1 MKETKQKSKYSFEI
15 PEGFVE
21 KHDDVELYKSIR
33 DNKSIYAKTTF
44 ARAVPFTKD
53 GLIEAYRRSIYDMIN
68 KKIRSTSKTVKSAT
82 IVGDIIGRFHPH
94 GDQSA
99 YQAIV
104 TLSQSWTNN
113 YPLIYGKGN
122 WGNVLGKPAA
132 HYRYTECKLS
142 EFFDDVCE
150 DIKEEYIDFIP
161 NFDNS
166 DKEIAYIPFKIP
178 IVLVN
183 GSYGIADS
191 YMTSILPHNLSDVVD
206 LCEKFINNKGI
217 RNYELVEGFY
227 PDFPNFGII
236 TNKEEIEQCYK
247 FNVPGNV
254 KMKSTM
260 EVNREQNRI
269 IIKDLP
275 YNMTEA
281 DVLST
286 IKSYHEKQHAV
297 LSKVLNVIDIKTSR
311 DNVDDMHIEYEVI
324 FDKNANILEIARD
337 LEKLVL
343 SKTIPISNIMY
354 DNRYV
359 EKVSIKDI
367 VAFWYNTLYTTKLR
381 KINYQQSILSNDA
394 HITEGKIKIYDHID
408 PILAYAKKAKSV
420 KEFIEF
426 LVKEYELT
434 PIQAKAIT
442 EMRIHQLN
450 NSSKEE
456 LQNFIDDAN
465 RKILELDEKSR
476 HIDEAIIEDL
486 EKLRKKYGRPRRTV
500 ILEEHQINNNNIS
513 SIPMSNGAILWSR
526 NQYAIFDVNNII
538 NSKSLMNGV
547 KNVKYEGKNV
557 KEIVGCHNVTSD
569 LIGILIFMDNGSA
582 KRINV
587 SDIVGINNWIS
598 ISDEPIITSI
608 IPIYNEDDKYVTISE
623 NNKIKISSVDSFG
636 KQTVVTGKAKIVQR
650 VNETKDVCLIVT
662 SGGKYHFIKMKDIPE
677 LGRTASGVNITLP
690 DNESISM
697 IQMEQ
702 YTDDSCLCSIM
713 DENGYSY
720 ILRVEQDLI
729 EETNRVNKPKKLI
742 DLESG
747 FKLTDVNLVNTK
759 DKDHKCVLI
768 GRNSTSQITMQNIRS
783 SDMTRIPKRVPVN
796 TLGIVSYKI

>member
-1 MKETKQKSKYSFEI
+1 MKNQKIITSFDI

-21 KHDDVELYKSIR
+21 KHDDVELYRTIR
-33 DNKSIYAKTTF
+33 DNKTIYATTTF
-44 ARAVPFTKD
+44 SRAVPYIKD
-53 GLIEAYRRSIYDMIN
+53 GLIEAYRRGIYDMIN
-68 KKIRSTSKTVKSAT
+68 KKVRSNCKTVKSAT

-104 TLSQSWTNN
+104 TLSQDWTNN
-113 YPLIYGKGN
+113 YPLVFGKGN
-122 WGNVLGKPAA
+122 WGNVLGQPAA
-132 HYRYTECKLS
+132 HMRYTECKLS

-150 DIKEEYIDFIP
+150 DIKEEYVDFIP

-178 IVLVN
+178 VILLN

-191 YMTSILPHNLSDVVD
+191 YMTSILPHNLNDVVD
-206 LCEKFINNKGI
+206 ICEKFIRNKNI
-217 RNYELVEGFY
+217 RNYELVDGFY

-236 TNKEEIEQCYK
+236 LNKEEIEQCYK
-247 FNVPGNV
+247 FNIPGNV
-254 KMKSTM
+254 KMKATM
-260 EVNREQNRI
+260 EVNREKNSI

-281 DVLST
+281 DVLNT

-311 DNVDDMHIEYEVI
+311 ENVDGLHIEYEVI
-324 FDKNANILEIARD
+324 FDKNANILEVARD

-343 SKTIPISNIMY
+343 SKTVPISNIMY
-354 DNRYV
+354 DNKYV

-367 VAFWYNTLYTTKLR
+367 VAFWYDTIYTTKLR
-381 KINYQQSILSNDA
+381 KINYQQSVLSNDA
-394 HITEGKIKIYDHID
+394 HITEGKLKIYDHVD
-408 PILAYAKKAKSV
+408 PIIAFAKKSKNV
-420 KEFIEF
+420 NEFIDH
-426 LVKEYELT
+426 LVDKYKLT

-442 EMRIHQLN
+442 EMKIHQLN
-450 NSSKEE
+450 NTSKDE
-456 LQNFIDDAN
+456 LQRIIDEAHK
-465 RKILELDEKSR
+465 KIAELDEKSR
-476 HIDEAIIEDL
+476 HIDDAIIDDL
-486 EKLRKKYGRPRRTV
+486 EKLRKKYGRPRRTIV
-500 ILEEHQINNNNIS
+500 LEEHEVNNKNIS

-526 NQYAIFDVNNII
+526 NQYAIFDLNNLI
-538 NSKSLMNGV
+538 NGKTLMNGV
-547 KNVKYEGKNV
+547 KNVKFEGKNV
-557 KEIVGCHNVTSD
+557 KEIIGCHNIKDD
-569 LIGILIFMDNGSA
+569 LVGILLFMNNGTA

-598 ISDEPIITSI
+598 VADEPVISGI
-608 IPIYNEDDKYVTISE
+608 IPIHDDNDKYIVISD
-623 NNKIKISSVDSFG
+623 NNKIKISSVESFG
-636 KQTVVTGKAKIVQR
+636 KQAVTTGNIRLVQR
-650 VNETKDVCLIVT
+650 VEKGKDVCLIT
-662 SGGKYHFIKMKDIPE
+662 TESGRYHFIKISDIPE

-702 YTDDSCLCSIM
+702 YSDETGLCSIV
-713 DENGYSY
+713 DDSGYSY
-720 ILRVEQDLI
+720 VLRIEQDLL
-729 EETNRVNKPKKLI
+729 EETNRVNKVKKLI
-742 DLESG
+742 ELDDG
-747 FKLTDVNLVNTK
+747 FKMTNVNLVNTK
-759 DKDHKCVLI
+759 EKDYKCILI
-768 GRNSTSQITMQNIRS
+768 GRNSTSQISMQNIRS

>member
-1 MKETKQKSKYSFEI
+1 MKNQKIITSFDI

-21 KHDDVELYKSIR
+21 KHDDVELYRSIR
-33 DNKSIYAKTTF
+33 DNKTIYATTTF
-44 ARAVPFTKD
+44 SRAVPFIKD
-53 GLIEAYRRSIYDMIN
+53 GLIEAYRRGIYDMIN
-68 KKIRSTSKTVKSAT
+68 KKVRSNCKTVKSAT

-104 TLSQSWTNN
+104 TLSQDWTNN
-113 YPLIYGKGN
+113 YPLVFGKGN
-122 WGNVLGKPAA
+122 WGNVLGQPAA
-132 HYRYTECKLS
+132 HMRYTECKLS

-150 DIKEEYIDFIP
+150 DIKEEYVDFIP

-178 IVLVN
+178 VILLN

-191 YMTSILPHNLSDVVD
+191 YMTSILPHNLNDVVD
-206 LCEKFINNKGI
+206 ICEKFIRNKNI
-217 RNYELVEGFY
+217 RNYELVDGFY

-236 TNKEEIEQCYK
+236 LNKEEIEQCYK
-247 FNVPGNV
+247 FNIPGNV
-254 KMKSTM
+254 KMKATM
-260 EVNREQNRI
+260 EVNREKNSI

-281 DVLST
+281 DVLNT

-311 DNVDDMHIEYEVI
+311 ENVDGLHIEYEVI
-324 FDKNANILEIARD
+324 FDKNANILEVARD

-343 SKTIPISNIMY
+343 SKTVPISNIMY
-354 DNRYV
+354 DNKYV

-367 VAFWYNTLYTTKLR
+367 VAFWYDTIYTTKLR
-381 KINYQQSILSNDA
+381 KINYQQSVLSNDA
-394 HITEGKIKIYDHID
+394 HITEGKLKIYDHVD
-408 PILAYAKKAKSV
+408 PIIAFAKKSKNV
-420 KEFIEF
+420 NEFIDH
-426 LVKEYELT
+426 LVDKYKLT

-442 EMRIHQLN
+442 EMKIHQLN
-450 NSSKEE
+450 NTSKDE
-456 LQNFIDDAN
+456 LQRIIDDAHK
-465 RKILELDEKSR
+465 KIAELDERSR
-476 HIDEAIIEDL
+476 HIDDAIIDDL

-500 ILEEHQINNNNIS
+500 ILEEHEVNNKNIS

-526 NQYAIFDVNNII
+526 NQYAIFDLNNLI
-538 NSKSLMNGV
+538 NGKTLMNGV
-547 KNVKYEGKNV
+547 KNVKFEGKNV
-557 KEIVGCHNVTSD
+557 KEIVGCHNIKQD
-569 LIGILIFMDNGSA
+569 LVGILLFMNNGVA

-587 SDIVGINNWIS
+587 ADIVGINNWIS
-598 ISDEPIITSI
+598 VADEPVISGI
-608 IPIYNEDDKYVTISE
+608 IPIHDDNDKYIVISD
-623 NNKIKISSVDSFG
+623 NNKIKISSVESFG
-636 KQTVVTGKAKIVQR
+636 KQAVTTGNIRLVQR
-650 VNETKDVCLIVT
+650 VEKGKDVCLIT
-662 SGGKYHFIKMKDIPE
+662 TESGRYHFIKISDIPE

-702 YTDDSCLCSIM
+702 YSDETGLCSIV
-713 DENGYSY
+713 DDNGYSY
-720 ILRVEQDLI
+720 VLRIEQDLL
-729 EETNRVNKPKKLI
+729 EETNRVNKVKKLI
-742 DLESG
+742 ELDDG
-747 FKLTDVNLVNTK
+747 FKMTNVNLVNTK
-759 DKDHKCVLI
+759 EKDYKCILI
-768 GRNSTSQITMQNIRS
+768 GRNSTSQISMQNIRS

>member
-1 MKETKQKSKYSFEI
+1 MKNQKIITSFDI

-21 KHDDVELYKSIR
+21 KHDDVELYRTIR
-33 DNKSIYAKTTF
+33 DNKTIYATTTF
-44 ARAVPFTKD
+44 SRAVPYIKD
-53 GLIEAYRRSIYDMIN
+53 GLIEAYRRGIYDMIN
-68 KKIRSTSKTVKSAT
+68 KKVRSNCKTVKSAT

-104 TLSQSWTNN
+104 TLSQDWTNN
-113 YPLIYGKGN
+113 YPLVFGKGN
-122 WGNVLGKPAA
+122 WGNVLGQPAA
-132 HYRYTECKLS
+132 HMRYTECKLS

-150 DIKEEYIDFIP
+150 DIKEEYVDFIP

-178 IVLVN
+178 VILLN

-191 YMTSILPHNLSDVVD
+191 YMTSILPHNLNDVVD
-206 LCEKFINNKGI
+206 ICEKFIRNKNI
-217 RNYELVEGFY
+217 RNYELVDGFY

-236 TNKEEIEQCYK
+236 LNKEEIEQCYK
-247 FNVPGNV
+247 FNIPGNV
-254 KMKSTM
+254 KMKATM
-260 EVNREQNRI
+260 EVNREKNSI

-281 DVLST
+281 DVLNI

-311 DNVDDMHIEYEVI
+311 ENVDGLHIEYEVI
-324 FDKNANILEIARD
+324 FDKNANILEVARD

-343 SKTIPISNIMY
+343 SKTVPISNIMY
-354 DNRYV
+354 DNKYV

-367 VAFWYNTLYTTKLR
+367 VAFWYDTIYTTKLR
-381 KINYQQSILSNDA
+381 KINYQQSVLSNDA
-394 HITEGKIKIYDHID
+394 HITEGKLKIYDHVD
-408 PILAYAKKAKSV
+408 PIIAFAKKSKNV
-420 KEFIEF
+420 NEFIDH
-426 LVKEYELT
+426 LVDKYKLT

-442 EMRIHQLN
+442 EMKIHQLN
-450 NSSKEE
+450 NTSKDE
-456 LQNFIDDAN
+456 LQRIIDEAHK
-465 RKILELDEKSR
+465 KIAELDEKSR
-476 HIDEAIIEDL
+476 HIDDAIIDDL
-486 EKLRKKYGRPRRTV
+486 EKLRKKYGRPRRTIV
-500 ILEEHQINNNNIS
+500 LEEHEVNNKNIS

-526 NQYAIFDVNNII
+526 NQYAIFDLNNLI
-538 NSKSLMNGV
+538 NGKTLMNGV
-547 KNVKYEGKNV
+547 KNVKFEGKNV
-557 KEIVGCHNVTSD
+557 KEIIGCHNVKDD
-569 LIGILIFMDNGSA
+569 LVGILLFMNNGTA

-598 ISDEPIITSI
+598 VADEPVISGI
-608 IPIYNEDDKYVTISE
+608 IPIHDDNDKYIVISD
-623 NNKIKISSVDSFG
+623 NNKIKISSVESFG
-636 KQTVVTGKAKIVQR
+636 KQAVTTGNIRLVQR
-650 VNETKDVCLIVT
+650 VEKGKDVCLIT
-662 SGGKYHFIKMKDIPE
+662 TESGRYHFIKISDIPE

-702 YTDDSCLCSIM
+702 YSDETGLCSIV
-713 DENGYSY
+713 DDSGYSY
-720 ILRVEQDLI
+720 VLRIEQDLL
-729 EETNRVNKPKKLI
+729 EETNRVNKVKKLI
-742 DLESG
+742 ELDDG
-747 FKLTDVNLVNTK
+747 FKMTNVNLVNTK
-759 DKDHKCVLI
+759 EKDCKCILI
-768 GRNSTSQITMQNIRS
+768 GRNSTSQISMQNIRS

>member
-1 MKETKQKSKYSFEI
+1 MKSVKYTFEV
-15 PEGFVE
+15 PEDFVE
-21 KHDDVELYKSIR
+21 NHDDVELYESIR
-33 DNKSIYAKTTF
+33 DNKTIYAKTTF
-44 ARAVPFTKD
+44 ARAVPFIKD

-68 KKIRSTSKTVKSAT
+68 KKIRSNSKTVKSAT

-113 YPLIYGKGN
+113 YPLVYGKGN

-206 LCEKFINNKGI
+206 ICEKFIRNKNI
-217 RNYELVEGFY
+217 RNYELVEGFF

-236 TNKEEIEQCYK
+236 LNKEEIENCYK
-247 FNVPGNV
+247 FNIPGNV
-254 KMKSTM
+254 KMKATM
-260 EVNREQNRI
+260 EVNREQNKI

-281 DVLST
+281 DILST

-311 DNVDDMHIEYEVI
+311 DHMDEMHIEYEVI
-324 FDKNANILEIARD
+324 FDKNANILEVARD

-343 SKTIPISNIMY
+343 SKTVPISNIMY

-367 VAFWYNTLYTTKLR
+367 ILFWYDTLYTTKLR
-381 KINYQQSILSNDA
+381 KINYQQSILSTDA
-394 HITEGKIKIYDHID
+394 HITEGKLKIYDHID
-408 PILAYAKKAKSV
+408 PILAFAKKAKNV
-420 KEFIEF
+420 KEFIDF
-426 LVKEYELT
+426 LVIKYGLT

-442 EMRIHQLN
+442 EMKIHQLN

-456 LQNFIDDAN
+456 LQRFIDDCN
-465 RKILELDEKSR
+465 RKIAELDEKAK
-476 HIDEAIIEDL
+476 HIDDAIISDL
-486 EKLRKKYGRPRRTV
+486 EKLRAKYGRPRRTV
-500 ILEEHQINNNNIS
+500 ILEEHQLNNNNIS

-526 NQYAIFDVNNII
+526 NQYAIFDIQNII
-538 NSKSLMNGV
+538 NGKSLMNGV
-547 KNVKYEGKNV
+547 KNVKYNGKNV
-557 KEIVGCHNVTSD
+557 KEIVGCHNVKKD
-569 LIGILIFMDNGSA
+569 LIGILIFMENGTA

-598 ISDEPIITSI
+598 VSDEPIISGI
-608 IPIYNEDDKYVTISE
+608 IPIYEDTDKYIVISDS
-623 NNKIKISSVDSFG
+623 NKIKISSVESFG
-636 KQTVVTGKAKIVQR
+636 KQAVSTGNVKAVQR
-650 VNETKDVCLIVT
+650 VEQGKDICLIATT
-662 SGGKYHFIKMKDIPE
+662 SGRYHFIKMSEIPE
-677 LGRTASGVNITLP
+677 LGRTASGVNINLP
-690 DNESISM
+690 DNENVSI

-713 DENGYSY
+713 DEHGYSY
-720 ILRVEQDLI
+720 ILRVEQDII
-729 EETNRVNKPKKLI
+729 EETNRVNKAKKLI
-742 DLESG
+742 ELDSG
-747 FKLTDVNLVNTK
+747 FELTYVNMVNTK
-759 DKDHKCVLI
+759 DKDYKCILI
-768 GRNSTSQITMQNIRS
+768 GKNSTSQITMQNIRS
-783 SDMTRIPKRVPVN
+783 SDMTRLPKRVPVN
-796 TLGIVSYKI
+796 TLGVVSYKI

>member
-1 MKETKQKSKYSFEI
+1 MKNNKYSFEI

-21 KHDDVELYKSIR
+21 THDNVELYASIR
-33 DNKSIYAKTTF
+33 DNKTIYATTTF
-44 ARAVPFTKD
+44 ARAVPYTKD

-68 KKIRSTSKTVKSAT
+68 KKIRSSSKTVKSAT

-99 YQAIV
+99 YQSIV

-150 DIKEEYIDFIP
+150 DIKEEYVDFIP

-178 IVLVN
+178 VILVN
-183 GSYGIADS
+183 GTYGIADS
-191 YMTSILPHNLSDVVD
+191 YITSILPHNLSDVVD
-206 LCEKFINNKGI
+206 LCEKFIHNKSI
-217 RNYELVEGFY
+217 RNYDLVDGFF

-236 TNKEEIEQCYK
+236 LNKEEIENCYK
-247 FNVPGNV
+247 FNIPGNV
-254 KMKSTM
+254 KMKATM
-260 EVNREQNRI
+260 EVNREENKI

-275 YNMTEA
+275 YNVTEA
-281 DVLST
+281 DILST

-297 LSKVLNVIDIKTSR
+297 LSKVLNIIDMKTSR
-311 DNVDDMHIEYEVI
+311 DYMDEMHIEYEVI
-324 FDKNANILEIARD
+324 FDKNANILEVARD

-354 DNRYV
+354 DQKFV

-367 VAFWYNTLYTTKLR
+367 VAFWYDTLYTTKLR
-381 KINYQQSILSNDA
+381 KINYQQSVLSNDA
-394 HITEGKIKIYDHID
+394 HITEGKLKIYDHID
-408 PILAYAKKAKSV
+408 PILSFAKKAKSV
-420 KEFIEF
+420 QEFIDF
-426 LVKEYELT
+426 LVKTYKLT

-442 EMRIHQLN
+442 EMKIHQLSN
-450 NSSKEE
+450 TSKDE
-456 LQNFIDDAN
+456 LQKSIDEAY
-465 RKILELDEKSR
+465 RKIAELDEKSK
-476 HIDEAIIEDL
+476 HIDDAIIEDL

-500 ILEEHQINNNNIS
+500 ILEEHEVNNKNIS
-513 SIPMSNGAILWSR
+513 SIPMSNGAVLWSR
-526 NQYAIFDVNNII
+526 NQYAIFSINNII
-538 NSKSLMNGV
+538 NGKSLMNGV
-547 KNVKYEGKNV
+547 KNVKYNGKNV
-557 KEIVGCHNVTSD
+557 KEIIGCHNIKKD
-569 LIGILIFMDNGSA
+569 LIGILIFMENGTA

-598 ISDEPIITSI
+598 ISDEPIITGI
-608 IPIYNEDDKYVTISE
+608 IPIHEETDKFIVISDT
-623 NNKIKISSVDSFG
+623 NKIKISSVESFS
-636 KQTVVTGKAKIVQR
+636 KQAVTTGKIKLVQR
-650 VNETKDVCLIVT
+650 VEENKDSCLIT
-662 SGGKYHFIKMKDIPE
+662 TESGRYHLIKTKDIPE
-677 LGRTASGVNITLP
+677 LGRTASGVLLNLP

-697 IQMEQ
+697 IQIEQ
-702 YTDDSCLCSIM
+702 YTDDSGLCSIV
-713 DENGYSY
+713 DENEYSY
-720 ILRVEQDLI
+720 ILRVEQELL
-729 EETNRVNKPKKLI
+729 EETNRVNKAKKLI
-742 DLESG
+742 DLG
-747 FKLTDVNLVNTK
+747 PGYKMTNINLVNTK
-759 DKDHKCVLI
+759 DKDYKCILI
-768 GRNSTSQITMQNIRS
+768 GRNSTSQISMQNIRS

>member
-1 MKETKQKSKYSFEI
+1 MKNQKIITSFDI

-21 KHDDVELYKSIR
+21 KHDDVELYRSIR
-33 DNKSIYAKTTF
+33 DNKTIYATTTF
-44 ARAVPFTKD
+44 SRAVPFIKD
-53 GLIEAYRRSIYDMIN
+53 GLIEAYRRGIYDMIN
-68 KKIRSTSKTVKSAT
+68 KKVRSNCKTVKSAT

-104 TLSQSWTNN
+104 TLSQDWTNN
-113 YPLIYGKGN
+113 YPLVFGKGN
-122 WGNVLGKPAA
+122 WGNVLGQPAA
-132 HYRYTECKLS
+132 HMRYTECKLS

-150 DIKEEYIDFIP
+150 DIKEEYVDFIP

-178 IVLVN
+178 VILLN

-191 YMTSILPHNLSDVVD
+191 YMTSILPHNLNDVVD
-206 LCEKFINNKGI
+206 ICEKFIRNKNI
-217 RNYELVEGFY
+217 RNYELVDGFY

-236 TNKEEIEQCYK
+236 LNKEEIEQCYK
-247 FNVPGNV
+247 FNIPGNV
-254 KMKSTM
+254 KMKATM
-260 EVNREQNRI
+260 EVNREKNSI

-281 DVLST
+281 DVLNT

-311 DNVDDMHIEYEVI
+311 ENVDGLHIEYEVI
-324 FDKNANILEIARD
+324 FDKNANILEVARD

-343 SKTIPISNIMY
+343 SKTVPISNIMY
-354 DNRYV
+354 DNKYV

-367 VAFWYNTLYTTKLR
+367 VAFWYDTIYTTKLR
-381 KINYQQSILSNDA
+381 KINYQQSVLSNDA
-394 HITEGKIKIYDHID
+394 HITEGKLKIYDHVD
-408 PILAYAKKAKSV
+408 PIIAFAKKSKNV
-420 KEFIEF
+420 NEFIDH
-426 LVKEYELT
+426 LVDKYKLT

-442 EMRIHQLN
+442 EMKIHQLN
-450 NSSKEE
+450 NTSKDE
-456 LQNFIDDAN
+456 LQRIIDEAHK
-465 RKILELDEKSR
+465 KIAELDERSR
-476 HIDEAIIEDL
+476 HIDDAIIDDL

-500 ILEEHQINNNNIS
+500 ILEEHEVNNKNIS

-526 NQYAIFDVNNII
+526 NQYAIFDLNNLI
-538 NSKSLMNGV
+538 NGKTLMNGV
-547 KNVKYEGKNV
+547 KNVKFEGKNV
-557 KEIVGCHNVTSD
+557 KEIVGCHNIKQD
-569 LIGILIFMDNGSA
+569 LVGILLFMNNGVA

-587 SDIVGINNWIS
+587 ADIVGINNWIS
-598 ISDEPIITSI
+598 VADEPVISGI
-608 IPIYNEDDKYVTISE
+608 IPIHDDNDKYIVISD
-623 NNKIKISSVDSFG
+623 NNKIKISSVESFG
-636 KQTVVTGKAKIVQR
+636 KQAVTTGNIRLVQR
-650 VNETKDVCLIVT
+650 VEKGKDVCLIT
-662 SGGKYHFIKMKDIPE
+662 TESGRYHFIKISDIPE

-702 YTDDSCLCSIM
+702 YSDETGLCSIV
-713 DENGYSY
+713 DDNGYSY
-720 ILRVEQDLI
+720 VLRIEQDLL
-729 EETNRVNKPKKLI
+729 EETNRVNKVKKLI
-742 DLESG
+742 ELDDG
-747 FKLTDVNLVNTK
+747 FKMTNVNLVNTK
-759 DKDHKCVLI
+759 EKDYKCILI
-768 GRNSTSQITMQNIRS
+768 GRNSTSQISMQNIRS

>member
-1 MKETKQKSKYSFEI
+1 MKNQKIITSFDI

-21 KHDDVELYKSIR
+21 KHDDVELYRTIR
-33 DNKSIYAKTTF
+33 DNKTIYATTTF
-44 ARAVPFTKD
+44 SRAVPYIKD
-53 GLIEAYRRSIYDMIN
+53 GLIEAYRRGIYDMIN
-68 KKIRSTSKTVKSAT
+68 KKVRSNCKTVKSAT

-104 TLSQSWTNN
+104 TLSQDWTNN
-113 YPLIYGKGN
+113 YPLVFGKGN
-122 WGNVLGKPAA
+122 WGNVLGQPAA
-132 HYRYTECKLS
+132 HMRYTECKLS

-150 DIKEEYIDFIP
+150 DIKEEYVDFIP

-178 IVLVN
+178 VILLN

-191 YMTSILPHNLSDVVD
+191 YMTSILPHNLNDVVD
-206 LCEKFINNKGI
+206 ICEKFIRNKNI
-217 RNYELVEGFY
+217 RNYELVDGFY

-236 TNKEEIEQCYK
+236 LNKEEIEQCYK
-247 FNVPGNV
+247 FNIPGNV
-254 KMKSTM
+254 KMKATM
-260 EVNREQNRI
+260 EVNREKNSI

-281 DVLST
+281 DVLNT

-311 DNVDDMHIEYEVI
+311 ENVDGLHIEYEVI
-324 FDKNANILEIARD
+324 FDKNANILEVARD

-343 SKTIPISNIMY
+343 SKTVPISNIMY
-354 DNRYV
+354 DNKYV

-367 VAFWYNTLYTTKLR
+367 VAFWYDTIYTTKLR
-381 KINYQQSILSNDA
+381 KINYQQSVLSNDA
-394 HITEGKIKIYDHID
+394 HITEGKLKIYDHVD
-408 PILAYAKKAKSV
+408 PIIAFAKKSKNV
-420 KEFIEF
+420 NEFIDH
-426 LVKEYELT
+426 LVDKYKLT

-442 EMRIHQLN
+442 EMKIHQLN
-450 NSSKEE
+450 NTSKDE
-456 LQNFIDDAN
+456 LQRIIDEAHK
-465 RKILELDEKSR
+465 KIAELDEKSR
-476 HIDEAIIEDL
+476 HIDDAIIDDL
-486 EKLRKKYGRPRRTV
+486 EKLRKKYGRPRRTIV
-500 ILEEHQINNNNIS
+500 LEEHEVNNKNIS

-526 NQYAIFDVNNII
+526 NQYAIFDLNNLI
-538 NSKSLMNGV
+538 NGKTLMNGV
-547 KNVKYEGKNV
+547 KNVKFEGKNV
-557 KEIVGCHNVTSD
+557 KEIIGCHNVKDD
-569 LIGILIFMDNGSA
+569 LVGILLFMNNGTA

-598 ISDEPIITSI
+598 VADEPVISGI
-608 IPIYNEDDKYVTISE
+608 IPIHDDNDKYIVISD
-623 NNKIKISSVDSFG
+623 NNKIKISSVESFG
-636 KQTVVTGKAKIVQR
+636 KQAVTTGNIRLVQR
-650 VNETKDVCLIVT
+650 VEKGKDVCLIT
-662 SGGKYHFIKMKDIPE
+662 TESGRYHFIKISDIPE

-702 YTDDSCLCSIM
+702 YSDETGLCSIV
-713 DENGYSY
+713 DDSGYSY
-720 ILRVEQDLI
+720 VLRIEQDLL
-729 EETNRVNKPKKLI
+729 EETNRVNKVKKLI
-742 DLESG
+742 ELDDG
-747 FKLTDVNLVNTK
+747 FKMTNVNLVNTK
-759 DKDHKCVLI
+759 EKDCKCILI
-768 GRNSTSQITMQNIRS
+768 GRNSTSQISMQNIRS

>member
-1 MKETKQKSKYSFEI
+1 MKNQKIITSFDI

-21 KHDDVELYKSIR
+21 KHDDVELYRSIR
-33 DNKSIYAKTTF
+33 DNKTIYATTTF
-44 ARAVPFTKD
+44 SRAVPFIKD
-53 GLIEAYRRSIYDMIN
+53 GLIEAYRRGIYDMIN
-68 KKIRSTSKTVKSAT
+68 KKVRSNCKTVKSAT

-104 TLSQSWTNN
+104 TLSQDWTNN
-113 YPLIYGKGN
+113 YPLVFGKGN
-122 WGNVLGKPAA
+122 WGNVLGQPAA
-132 HYRYTECKLS
+132 HMRYTECKLS

-150 DIKEEYIDFIP
+150 DIKEEYVDFIP

-178 IVLVN
+178 VILLN

-191 YMTSILPHNLSDVVD
+191 YMTSILPHNLNDVVD
-206 LCEKFINNKGI
+206 ICEKFIRNKNI
-217 RNYELVEGFY
+217 RNYELVDGFY

-236 TNKEEIEQCYK
+236 LNKDEIEQCYK
-247 FNVPGNV
+247 FNIPGNV
-254 KMKSTM
+254 KMKATM
-260 EVNREQNRI
+260 EVNREKNSI

-281 DVLST
+281 DVLNT
-286 IKSYHEKQHAV
+286 IKSYHKKQHAV

-311 DNVDDMHIEYEVI
+311 ENVDGLHIEYEVI
-324 FDKNANILEIARD
+324 FDKNANILEVARD

-343 SKTIPISNIMY
+343 SKTVPISNIMY
-354 DNRYV
+354 DNKYV

-367 VAFWYNTLYTTKLR
+367 VAFWYDTIYTTKLR
-381 KINYQQSILSNDA
+381 KINYQQSVLSNDA
-394 HITEGKIKIYDHID
+394 HITEGKLKIYDHVD
-408 PILAYAKKAKSV
+408 PIIAFAKKSKNV
-420 KEFIEF
+420 NEFIDH
-426 LVKEYELT
+426 LVDKYKLT

-442 EMRIHQLN
+442 EMKIHQLN
-450 NSSKEE
+450 NTSKDE
-456 LQNFIDDAN
+456 LQRIIDEAHK
-465 RKILELDEKSR
+465 KIADLDERSR
-476 HIDEAIIEDL
+476 HIDDAIIDDL

-500 ILEEHQINNNNIS
+500 ILEEHEVNNKNIS

-526 NQYAIFDVNNII
+526 NQYAIFDLNNLI
-538 NSKSLMNGV
+538 NGKTLMNGV
-547 KNVKYEGKNV
+547 KNVKFEGKNV
-557 KEIVGCHNVTSD
+557 KEIVGCHNIKED
-569 LIGILIFMDNGSA
+569 LVGILLFMNNGVA

-598 ISDEPIITSI
+598 VADEPVISGI
-608 IPIYNEDDKYVTISE
+608 IPIHDDNDKYIVISD
-623 NNKIKISSVDSFG
+623 NNKIKISSVESFG
-636 KQTVVTGKAKIVQR
+636 KQAVTTGNMRLVQR
-650 VNETKDVCLIVT
+650 VEKGKDVCLIT
-662 SGGKYHFIKMKDIPE
+662 TESGRYHFIKISDIPE

-702 YTDDSCLCSIM
+702 YSDETGLCSIV
-713 DENGYSY
+713 DDSGYSY
-720 ILRVEQDLI
+720 VLRIEQDLL
-729 EETNRVNKPKKLI
+729 EETNRVNKVKKLI
-742 DLESG
+742 ELDDG
-747 FKLTDVNLVNTK
+747 FKMTNVNLVNTK
-759 DKDHKCVLI
+759 EKDYKCILI
-768 GRNSTSQITMQNIRS
+768 GRNSTSQISMQNIRS

>member
-1 MKETKQKSKYSFEI
+1 MKNQKIITSFDI

-21 KHDDVELYKSIR
+21 KHDDVELYRSIR
-33 DNKSIYAKTTF
+33 DNKTIYATTTF
-44 ARAVPFTKD
+44 SRAVPFIKD
-53 GLIEAYRRSIYDMIN
+53 GLIEAYRRGIYDMIN
-68 KKIRSTSKTVKSAT
+68 KKVRSNCKTVKSAT

-104 TLSQSWTNN
+104 TLSQDWTNN
-113 YPLIYGKGN
+113 YPLVFGKGN
-122 WGNVLGKPAA
+122 WGNVLGQPAA
-132 HYRYTECKLS
+132 HMRYTECKLS

-150 DIKEEYIDFIP
+150 DIKEEYVDFIP

-178 IVLVN
+178 VILLN

-191 YMTSILPHNLSDVVD
+191 YMTSILPHNLNDVVD
-206 LCEKFINNKGI
+206 ICEKFIRNKNI
-217 RNYELVEGFY
+217 RNYELVDGFY

-236 TNKEEIEQCYK
+236 LNKEEIEQCYK
-247 FNVPGNV
+247 FNIPGNV
-254 KMKSTM
+254 KMKATM
-260 EVNREQNRI
+260 EVNREKNSI

-281 DVLST
+281 DVLNT

-311 DNVDDMHIEYEVI
+311 ENVDGLHIEYEVI
-324 FDKNANILEIARD
+324 FDKNANILEVARD

-343 SKTIPISNIMY
+343 SKTVPISNIMY
-354 DNRYV
+354 DNKYV

-367 VAFWYNTLYTTKLR
+367 VAFWYDTIYTTKLR
-381 KINYQQSILSNDA
+381 KINYQQSVLSNDA
-394 HITEGKIKIYDHID
+394 HITEGKLKIYDHVD
-408 PILAYAKKAKSV
+408 PIIAFAKKSKNV
-420 KEFIEF
+420 NEFIDH
-426 LVKEYELT
+426 LVDKYKLT

-442 EMRIHQLN
+442 EMKIHQLN
-450 NSSKEE
+450 NTSKDE
-456 LQNFIDDAN
+456 LQRIIDEAHK
-465 RKILELDEKSR
+465 KIAELDERSR
-476 HIDEAIIEDL
+476 HIDDAIIDDL

-500 ILEEHQINNNNIS
+500 ILEEHEVNNKNIS

-526 NQYAIFDVNNII
+526 NQYAIFDLNNLI
-538 NSKSLMNGV
+538 NGKTLMNGV
-547 KNVKYEGKNV
+547 KNVKFEGKNV
-557 KEIVGCHNVTSD
+557 KEIVGCHNIKQD
-569 LIGILIFMDNGSA
+569 LVGILLFMNNGVA

-587 SDIVGINNWIS
+587 ADIVGINNWIS
-598 ISDEPIITSI
+598 VADEPIISGI
-608 IPIYNEDDKYVTISE
+608 IPIHDDNDKYIVISD
-623 NNKIKISSVDSFG
+623 NNKIKISSVESFG
-636 KQTVVTGKAKIVQR
+636 KQAVTTGNIRLVQR
-650 VNETKDVCLIVT
+650 VEKGKDVCLIT
-662 SGGKYHFIKMKDIPE
+662 TESGRYHFIKISDIPE

-702 YTDDSCLCSIM
+702 YSDETGLCSIV
-713 DENGYSY
+713 DDNGYSY
-720 ILRVEQDLI
+720 VLRIEQDLL
-729 EETNRVNKPKKLI
+729 EETNRVNKVKKLI
-742 DLESG
+742 ELDDG
-747 FKLTDVNLVNTK
+747 FKMTNVNLVNTK
-759 DKDHKCVLI
+759 EKDYKCILI
-768 GRNSTSQITMQNIRS
+768 GRNSTSQISMQNIRS

>member
-1 MKETKQKSKYSFEI
+1 MKNQKIITSFDI

-21 KHDDVELYKSIR
+21 KHDDVELYRTIR
-33 DNKSIYAKTTF
+33 DNKTIYATTTF
-44 ARAVPFTKD
+44 SRAVPYIKD
-53 GLIEAYRRSIYDMIN
+53 GLIEAYRRGIYDMIN
-68 KKIRSTSKTVKSAT
+68 KKVRSNCKTVKSAT

-104 TLSQSWTNN
+104 TLSQDWTNN
-113 YPLIYGKGN
+113 YPLVFGKGN
-122 WGNVLGKPAA
+122 WGNVLGQPAA
-132 HYRYTECKLS
+132 HMRYTECKLS

-150 DIKEEYIDFIP
+150 DIKEEYVDFIP

-178 IVLVN
+178 VILLN

-191 YMTSILPHNLSDVVD
+191 YMTSILPHNLNDVVD
-206 LCEKFINNKGI
+206 ICEKFIRNKNI
-217 RNYELVEGFY
+217 RNYELVDGFY

-236 TNKEEIEQCYK
+236 LNKEEIEQCYK
-247 FNVPGNV
+247 FNIPGNV
-254 KMKSTM
+254 KMKATM
-260 EVNREQNRI
+260 EVNREKNTI

-281 DVLST
+281 DVLNT

-311 DNVDDMHIEYEVI
+311 ENVDGLHIEYEVI
-324 FDKNANILEIARD
+324 FDKNANILEVARD

-343 SKTIPISNIMY
+343 SKTVPISNIMY
-354 DNRYV
+354 DNKYV

-367 VAFWYNTLYTTKLR
+367 VAFWYDTIYTTKLR
-381 KINYQQSILSNDA
+381 KINYQQSVLSNDA
-394 HITEGKIKIYDHID
+394 HITEGKLKIYDHVD
-408 PILAYAKKAKSV
+408 PIIAFAKKSKNV
-420 KEFIEF
+420 NEFIDH
-426 LVKEYELT
+426 LVDKYKLT

-442 EMRIHQLN
+442 EMKIHQLN
-450 NSSKEE
+450 NTSKDE
-456 LQNFIDDAN
+456 LQRIIDEAHK
-465 RKILELDEKSR
+465 KIAELDEKSR
-476 HIDEAIIEDL
+476 HIDDAIIDDL
-486 EKLRKKYGRPRRTV
+486 EKLRKKYGRPRRTIV
-500 ILEEHQINNNNIS
+500 LEEHEVNNKNIS

-526 NQYAIFDVNNII
+526 NQYAIFDLNNLI
-538 NSKSLMNGV
+538 NGKTLMNGV
-547 KNVKYEGKNV
+547 KNVKFEGKNV
-557 KEIVGCHNVTSD
+557 KEIIGCHNVKDD
-569 LIGILIFMDNGSA
+569 LVGILLFMNNGTA

-598 ISDEPIITSI
+598 VADEPVISGI
-608 IPIYNEDDKYVTISE
+608 IPIHDDNDKYIVISD
-623 NNKIKISSVDSFG
+623 NNKIKISSVESFG
-636 KQTVVTGKAKIVQR
+636 KQAVTTGNIRLVQR
-650 VNETKDVCLIVT
+650 VEKGKDVCLIT
-662 SGGKYHFIKMKDIPE
+662 TESGRYHFIKISDIPE

-702 YTDDSCLCSIM
+702 YSDETGLCSIV
-713 DENGYSY
+713 DDSGYSY
-720 ILRVEQDLI
+720 VLRIEQDLL
-729 EETNRVNKPKKLI
+729 EETNRVNKVKKLI
-742 DLESG
+742 ELDDG
-747 FKLTDVNLVNTK
+747 FKMTNVNLVNTK
-759 DKDHKCVLI
+759 EKDCKCILI
-768 GRNSTSQITMQNIRS
+768 GRNSTSQISMQNIRS